1 MRFLVFEKPHF
12 FVIANIRSTKKTK
25 EDEEPKYGFK
35 PVGFYSSVE
44 KACIAFLDKE
54 LKDS

>member
-25 EDEEPKYGFK
+25 EGEEPKYGFK